1 MPELLAALSSAFEA
15 TNYDLGA
22 SRPNQILAYLME
34 KRGMKQVDL
43 LPVPG
48 CSKGAFP
55 DIISGRRE
63 ISRANAKKLAGF
75 FCAPVA
81 LFI

>member
-1 MPELLAALSSAFEA
+1 MDNGDARKPEEDRLPELLAALSSGFEA
-15 TNYDLGA
+15 TNYDLG
-22 SRPNQILAYLME
+22 SE
-34 KRGMKQVDL
+34 
-43 LPVPG
+43 
-48 CSKGAFP
+48 GALP